1 MTGYGREQIKWGEY
15 TLTVELRSL
24 NNKFLDLTLRLPQE
38 FRPWEMELRSLL
50 QQRLL
55 RGKVDLSIALERP
68 GGTDLQELNSEQ
80 VRHYVR
86 SLQAL
91 SEQLGLSDAGV
102 LPAVLQLPGVASP
115 TQAPDAGQLWEQA
128 SAALERALERCE
140 AFRVREG
147 QALTADLQER
157 LDGIRAEAEAVEAL
171 GAGRLQR
178 TRQRLEQALAD
189 SLGPSRVDE
198 NRFEQELVYY
208 LEKLDF
214 NEELVRLRSH
224 LDYFASSMT
233 AVAGEHGK
241 KLGFIAQ
248 EMGREINTLGSK
260 ANDAA
265 IQQHVVRMKEELEK
279 IKEQALN
286 AL

>member
-1 MTGYGREQIKWGEY
+1 
-15 TLTVELRSL
+15 
-24 NNKFLDLTLRLPQE
+24 
-38 FRPWEMELRSLL
+38 MELRSLL

>member
-1 MTGYGREQIKWGEY
+1 
-15 TLTVELRSL
+15 
-24 NNKFLDLTLRLPQE
+24 
-38 FRPWEMELRSLL
+38 MELRSLL

-55 RGKVDLSIALERP
+55 RGKVDLSIALESP
-68 GGTDLQELNSEQ
+68 GGNELQELNREQ
-80 VRHYVR
+80 VLHYYR
-86 SLQAL
+86 ALQSVAGP
-91 SEQLGLSDAGV
+91 LGLNAEHL
-102 LPAVLQLPGVASP
+102 LPAVLQLPGVATP
-115 TQAPDAGQLWEQA
+115 AQAMDASQLWEQA
-128 SAALERALERCE
+128 NAALSRALERLE
-140 AFRVREG
+140 AFRLSEG
-147 QALTADLQER
+147 QALAADLLER
-157 LDGIRAEAEAVEAL
+157 LERLRAEAEAVEAL

-178 TRQRLEQALAD
+178 TRQRLEQALSE
-189 SLGPSRVDE
+189 SLGPGRVDE

-224 LDYFASSMT
+224 LDYFAASMD
-233 AVAGEHGK
+233 ADGAEQGK

-260 ANDAA
+260 ANDAR